1 MCTNV
6 WNLAAEQAEKAL
18 ITVSGATLDRL
29 ELQSQDKQDKPFI
42 QSIFRIASSLDR
54 FVKPLGV
61 SVYLSLHSIKVY
73 NGNVATIQ
81 FYSVPRNRVLW
92 SWVLILVIGFVWVF
106 SQNSERLDGL
116 SFASSRE
123 LKKPTLLAFF
133 LLLLLVLTRSCWW
146 SLLLSAT
153 LRLKHLDSGFLPGPF
168 GFIKVLQLCRYPPP
182 KQQKANPRDEVNKCL
197 YESKY
202 SQRVDSFVCKTL
214 CRLWTKSVQAICA
227 YVLYHGIT
235 QRRVA
240 LYSASDLALT

>member
-18 ITVSGATLDRL
+18 ITVSRATLDRL

-42 QSIFRIASSLDR
+42 QSIFRIPSSLDR

-123 LKKPTLLAFF
+123 FKKKHVACFFPSASVGAHKVLLMI
-133 LLLLLVLTRSCWW
+133 
-146 SLLLSAT
+146 SLALSDSPSQT
-153 LRLKHLDSGFLPGPF
+153 LRLGFSSGPLWIYKSLRAVSISTTQTAKGKSSGWGEQMSLWIQIQPESW
-168 GFIKVLQLCRYPPP
+168 QLC
-182 KQQKANPRDEVNKCL
+182 L
-197 YESKY
+197 
-202 SQRVDSFVCKTL
+202 
-214 CRLWTKSVQAICA
+214 
-227 YVLYHGIT
+227 
-235 QRRVA
+235 
-240 LYSASDLALT
+240 